1 MATKIYAN
9 ARFGLREDTLENW
22 TANNPVLER
31 GEPAAVR
38 DGSETEWLKIGDGVT
53 PFNDLPWKKGPKGD
67 KGETG
72 EQGVKGEKGDKG
84 EKGEDADLTYINN
97 TFAGSL
103 KGTATGEVIRLDDVS
118 PVEHEVNVTLESVNL
133 AVPNGFVVEN
143 NGMTA
148 TTNPDG
154 TITVTGSV
162 ADGTKATLL
171 QLIYRKHEANFIAL
185 ELGQIYKLVVKK
197 DGTSIL
203 TFSTKTVYTDTGEVY
218 WGTVETTDITRP
230 RKVQLVYLQKNVAE
244 GDTSLC
250 GTYTVQL
257 VKGTKVGEYTPCVT
271 DFSTVN
277 LNLYKKQLL
286 PFPYRQ
292 TSKESN
298 GVKWVVNDDGSITV
312 SGTPTADSYLV
323 LYNGAPLLNSG
334 FVTISLCGTYTN
346 ADIAFQVYDD
356 TGATLKAIYAT
367 EKITVNLNEYPTA
380 ASWKIYVRRTSNDV
394 EMTGTIYPSVEA
406 GDRATAYELYT
417 QPVQYIPAPDGTVEG
432 VTALSPNMT
441 FITDTAGVTINCGYN
456 RDINAAFAELQQAI
470 ISLGGNV

>member
-203 TFSTKTVYTDTGEVY
+203 TFGTKTVYTDTGEVY

-257 VKGTKVGEYTPCVT
+257 VKGTKVGEYTPYVNIENVT
-271 DFSTVN
+271 LTVN
-277 LNLYKKQLL
+277 GN
-286 PFPYRQ
+286 
-292 TSKESN
+292 
-298 GVKWVVNDDGSITV
+298 
-312 SGTPTADSYLV
+312 
-323 LYNGAPLLNSG
+323 
-334 FVTISLCGTYTN
+334 TY
-346 ADIAFQVYDD
+346 
-356 TGATLKAIYAT
+356 
-367 EKITVNLNEYPTA
+367 
-380 ASWKIYVRRTSNDV
+380 S
-394 EMTGTIYPSVEA
+394 
-406 GDRATAYELYT
+406 
-417 QPVQYIPAPDGTVEG
+417 PAPDGTVKG

-441 FITDTAGVTINCGYN
+441 FTTDTAGVTINCEYN

>member
-22 TANNPVLER
+22 TLNNPVLER

-38 DGSETEWLKIGDGVT
+38 DGQGAEWLKIGDGVT
-53 PFNDLPWKKGPKGD
+53 PFNDLPFKKGPKGD

-72 EQGVKGEKGDKG
+72 EQGAKGEKGDKG
-84 EKGEDADLTYINN
+84 DKGADADLTYINS

-103 KGTATGEVIRLDDVS
+103 KGIASGEVIRIDDVS
-118 PVEHEVNVTLESVNL
+118 PVEHEVKVTLESINL

-154 TITVTGSV
+154 TITVTGS
-162 ADGTKATLL
+162 ADGTQATLL
-171 QLIYRKHEANFIAL
+171 QLIFRKRETEFIPL
-185 ELGQIYKLVVKK
+185 EIGQVYKIVVKK
-197 DGTSIL
+197 DGASIL
-203 TFSTKTVYTDTGEVY
+203 AFGTKTVYTDTGEMY
-218 WGTVETTDITRP
+218 WGTVETTDIMRP
-230 RKVQLVYLQKNVAE
+230 RKVQLVYLQKNLAE

-277 LNLYKKQLL
+277 LSRYKKQLL

-334 FVTISLCGTYTN
+334 FVTITLGGTFTN
-346 ADIAFQVYDD
+346 ADIVFQLFDD
-356 TGATLKAIYAT
+356 TAAALKTISTT
-367 EKITVNLNEYPTA
+367 EKITVNLDEYPTA
-380 ASWKIYVRRTSNDV
+380 ASWKIYVRRLSNGV
-394 EMTGTIYPSVEA
+394 EMAGTMYPSVEA
-406 GDRATAYELYT
+406 GEQATPYEMYT
-417 QPVQYIPAPDGTVEG
+417 EPDYYIPETDGTVKG

-441 FITDTAGVTINCGYN
+441 FITDTAGVTINCEYN
-456 RDINAAFAELQQAI
+456 RDINAAFAELQAAI